1 MNELNFKIYTKSKT
15 FRYNSL
21 NFIFLILWFS
31 FIISAVMNGLNPRV
45 YIHFLL
51 SKTHELRTKTI
62 DPKTLLPHTID
73 RNALQAFA
81 DQQVAFAKL
90 LLDSS

>member
-1 MNELNFKIYTKSKT
+1 
-15 FRYNSL
+15 
-21 NFIFLILWFS
+21 
-31 FIISAVMNGLNPRV
+31 MNGLNPRV

-51 SKTHELRTKTI
+51 SKTHEIRTKAI

-73 RNALQAFA
+73 RIALQDFA
-81 DQQVAFAKL
+81 NKQVAFAKL